1 MLIFAGIYYQRERD
15 RRRGQPHNRNSR
27 SNSTPSTE
35 AIPMSQRPST
45 PGSSARQSPIA
56 SKKEKHDLPPSY
68 NAIPNSLSVDDF
80 SPRHSAQGTLRRE
93 KPPPPQRTSSNPPG
107 GTIKKRVQ
115 IQEISV

>member
-1 MLIFAGIYYQRERD
+1 
-15 RRRGQPHNRNSR
+15 
-27 SNSTPSTE
+27 
-35 AIPMSQRPST
+35 MSQRPST

-80 SPRHSAQGTLRRE
+80 SPRHSAHGTLRRE

-107 GTIKKRVQ
+107 DQRAFHTLPKGAVTAPRRSSKPDLTPEFECMEQCDLVSVQ
-115 IQEISV
+115 L